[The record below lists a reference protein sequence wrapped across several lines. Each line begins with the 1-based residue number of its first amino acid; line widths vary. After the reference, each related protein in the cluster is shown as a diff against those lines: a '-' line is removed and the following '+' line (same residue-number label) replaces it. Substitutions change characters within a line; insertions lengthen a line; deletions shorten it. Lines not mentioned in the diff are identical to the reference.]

1 MKSTM
6 RIRQHAATWLAV
18 LGLSCL
24 VSAAR
29 AELPPP
35 IPNDPSVD
43 EVTCKQELVNH
54 KPTLAPQDQNDLY
67 RCKLD
72 FARLEHE
79 HPLTHA
85 DLGKITPADL
95 MAARTTQERV
105 DQIYA
110 RLTAG
115 SIPNG
120 FYEVR
125 VFRLEG
131 GVRFKD
137 YAKIA
142 GPSGKGLDLLL
153 NAPMAPMLETIL
165 PLVWRGKIFESTH
178 RIVRTQLFGFKV
190 LPRLFP
196 AKVYCGQSL
205 LDGRRESLILD
216 YAFSNDLPGYHPMID
231 SFMGPQW
238 FQVRDEVRMVRP
250 GFYLGRVYMGR
261 IFVFNV
267 ILYQPDLLTEPP
279 DDTAWNHEDCHVG
292 LQRQAARR

>member
-1 MKSTM
+1 M

-29 AELPPP
+29 AELPFS
-35 IPNDPSVD
+35 IPYDP
-43 EVTCKQELVNH
+43 VTCQNELANREP
-54 KPTLAPQDQNDLY
+54 KLAVQDRNDLF
-67 RCKLD
+67 RCKPD

-79 HPLTHA
+79 HPLTHK
-85 DLGKITPADL
+85 DLGKIMPTDL
-95 MAARTTQERV
+95 MAQQTTQEQV

-120 FYEVR
+120 FYDVR
-125 VFRLEG
+125 VFRRVG
-131 GVRFKD
+131 GVRFED
-137 YAKIA
+137 YTNIA
-142 GPSGKGLDLLL
+142 GPGGQGLDLLL
-153 NAPMAPMLETIL
+153 RTPMLETIL
-165 PLVWRGKIFESTH
+165 PLVWRGKVFESAH

-205 LDGRRESLILD
+205 LDGRRESIILD
-216 YAFSNDLPGYHPMID
+216 YTFSETLPGYHSMID
-231 SFMGPQW
+231 RFMGHQW
-238 FQVRDEVRMVRP
+238 LQVRDEVRMVRP
-250 GFYLGRVYMGR
+250 GLYLGRVYMGR